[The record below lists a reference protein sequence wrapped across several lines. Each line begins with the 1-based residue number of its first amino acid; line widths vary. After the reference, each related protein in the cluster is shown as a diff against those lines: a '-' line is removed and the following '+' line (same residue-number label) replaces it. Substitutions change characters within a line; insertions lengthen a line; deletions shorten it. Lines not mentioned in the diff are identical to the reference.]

1 MNIGITGG
9 IGSGKSVVSKIIE
22 TMGYSVFNSDI
33 ESKLLVNTDSVII
46 NGLTSLFGSEIY
58 SDGVLNKPLLAQII
72 FSDDSAR
79 LNVNN
84 LIHPRVRQAFDDF
97 AAKQSTGIAFN
108 EAAILFETNAYK
120 RFDKMIL
127 VTSPE
132 ELRIERIM
140 SRDKCSKAEVESRM
154 SKQWSDRQ
162 KIPLADYIII
172 NDEKLPLINQVEDIM
187 NQLISV

>member
-9 IGSGKSVVSKIIE
+9 IGSGKSVVSKILE
-22 TMGYSVFNSDI
+22 TMGYPVFNSDI

-46 NGLTSLFGSEIY
+46 EGLTSFFGPDIY
-58 SDGVLNKPLLAQII
+58 IDGALNKVLLAQII
-72 FSDDSAR
+72 FSDDTAR
-79 LNVNN
+79 LKVNN

-97 AAKQSTGIAFN
+97 AAKQTSGIAFN
-108 EAAILFETNAYK
+108 EAAILFETKAYK

-140 SRDKCSKAEVESRM
+140 LRDKCSKTDVQSRM
-154 SKQWSDRQ
+154 SKQWSDNQ
-162 KIPLADYIII
+162 KIPLADFVIV
-172 NDEKLPLINQVEDIM
+172 NDEKSPLINQVEDIV